1 MNWEIVKEQAQK
13 WYGRAGQ
20 FFLFQNFVLYLFACV
35 AAHGAVGPTAYI
47 HFLNHCCQWTGR

>member
-20 FFLFQNFVLYLFACV
+20 FFLFQNFVLYPFCCV
-35 AAHGAVGPTAYI
+35 TAHRPVGPTQYI
-47 HFLNHCCQWTGR
+47 EFLYHCCQWGR